1 MSNHNNPYYSGGGFM
16 NSPSASQG
24 SPGGDRKFPSQSL
37 RPVVVRQI
45 LDSQDSSDNELMIDG
60 AEASQ
65 LTVVAQVLYVQI
77 QATNL
82 VMQLDDGTGQVEAR
96 QWVEAGTNIEDVR
109 RDQGVEFVVA
119 RTFDAASHLIH
130 LIVSR
135 NNQWIRVIGTLKSFH
150 NKRHLAAQHIRPV
163 KDVHEVYFALLEA
176 LSVHQYYTRGPP
188 GAVQSTSAYTAS
200 QGTGPSADVFDGLS
214 PIERKI
220 MQYIINSAAG
230 DEGVHVVALSKA
242 LGDVNA
248 SQVSDAI
255 ERLTEIGKIYNTQD
269 EFHYALV

>member
-24 SPGGDRKFPSQSL
+24 SPSGDRKFPSQSL

-109 RDQGVEFVVA
+109 RDQGVE
-119 RTFDAASHLIH
+119 
-130 LIVSR
+130 